1 MMLAIIRKERRSERR
16 QPSLDIVQLDVAAED
31 LQKLE
36 EGLIGSIFPQM
47 LARRWRRSSKT
58 QSTVALAAA
67 GRSVVV
73 HAELE
78 SRPMTT
84 YAMIA

>member
-1 MMLAIIRKERRSERR
+1 M
-16 QPSLDIVQLDVAAED
+16 DVVQLDAAAED

-36 EGLIGSIFPQM
+36 ERSIGSIFPLM
-47 LARRWRRSSKT
+47 LARRWRRSSKI

-67 GRSVVV
+67 RHSVVV

-84 YAMIA
+84 FAMIA